1 MKEIFDFK
9 RFGKTLCYDL
19 DNLRNRYGLSLL
31 IISCLPVV
39 MFVFFWLFY
48 IVLGGDYK
56 AMVLSSRIS
65 AFVCAAFTLVMTMP
79 VKTYGFLTEKK
90 AGSQW
95 LTLPASTFE
104 KFLSMLVTVLV
115 IVPLFFGAV
124 YLLSDFI
131 LSVCVPEY
139 GRCIAGMRLSDVESE
154 VTAYLQLTYGGVFG
168 TLYYTW
174 VINALVFTLGA
185 IFFKKAKVSKTILC
199 ILVFVIIF
207 TQICVL
213 VVKHPD
219 GIISMAENWSA
230 DQAVSRIN
238 LTVNLISLT
247 LIALLCGGIFWRL
260 KTLKH

>member
-56 AMVLSSRIS
+56 SMVLSSRIS
-65 AFVCAAFTLVMTMP
+65 AFVCAAFTLVLSMP

-90 AGSQW
+90 SGSQW

-131 LSVCVPEY
+131 MSVCIPEY
-139 GRCIAGMRLSDVESE
+139 GKCIAGMRMPDIEDDISV
-154 VTAYLQLTYGGVFG
+154 YLHLTQGGVFG
-168 TLYYTW
+168 TLYYSW

-199 ILVFVIIF
+199 ILVFSIIV
-207 TQICVL
+207 TQICVI
-213 VVKHPD
+213 VVKHSA
-219 GIISMAENWSA
+219 GIINMAENWSA
-230 DQAVSRIN
+230 EQAVNRFN

-247 LIALLCGGIFWRL
+247 LIVLLSGGIFWRL